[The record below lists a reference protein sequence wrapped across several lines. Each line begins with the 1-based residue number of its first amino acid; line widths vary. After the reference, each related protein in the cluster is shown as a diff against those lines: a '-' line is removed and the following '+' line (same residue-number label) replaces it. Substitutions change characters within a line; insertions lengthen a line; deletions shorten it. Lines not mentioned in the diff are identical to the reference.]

1 MVQGQA
7 GAPVAQPSTERLTSR
22 RVRRLTTGS
31 VVPVVLAVLA
41 GGFAYEALLDRSAMS
56 EIVVA
61 SSLVPAGT
69 PVDSGNTRLVKVH
82 TSDTALTHGL
92 LAPAELEGRWIA
104 TVPVRAGEPITLSEL
119 ERPSLGPPLGEM
131 SISVPIQ
138 QAAGG
143 TINVGDLVDVIAST
157 GPAGAYYVAQGL
169 RVLSV
174 APTASTGDVLDG
186 GAGSYF
192 VVVAVGKQT
201 ALRIAAALGAQGS
214 GGAGEDIQIVRSTDE
229 TPTPPLGVAPA
240 PSTRLRQ
247 HGATTVA
254 SVPGKTS
261 VQRNTSVPRK
271 TGK

>member
-1 MVQGQA
+1 MVQGQT
-7 GAPVAQPSTERLTSR
+7 GPPGTQPSTERLTSR

-41 GGFAYEALLDRSAMS
+41 GGFAYAALQDRSAMT

-69 PVDSGNTRLVKVH
+69 PVDSRNTRLVMVH

-104 TVPVRAGEPITLSEL
+104 TVPVRAGEPVTLSEL
-119 ERPSLGPPLGEM
+119 ERPSSGPPLGEM

-169 RVLSV
+169 RVLSM
-174 APTASTGDVLDG
+174 APTASTGSVLDG

-201 ALRIAAALGAQGS
+201 ALRIATALGAQGS
-214 GGAGEDIQIVRSTDE
+214 GGAGEDIQIVRSTGE
-229 TPTPPLGVAPA
+229 TATPPLGFARA

-247 HGATTVA
+247 HGPSTTVA
-254 SVPGKTS
+254 SAPSRKGK
-261 VQRNTSVPRK
+261 
-271 TGK
+271 